1 MDDEVLKTAKSPTFA
16 VLVDIGN
23 MPDNIMC
30 SGAQY
35 VIVIHDNIETMA
47 ISKPDSNFG
56 YISCRY
62 DSRPLQVQSRQ
73 SR

>member
-1 MDDEVLKTAKSPTFA
+1 MDDEVLKTAKSPRFA

-30 SGAQY
+30 SGAQC

-47 ISKPDSNFG
+47 ISTDSNFG

-62 DSRPLQVQSRQ
+62 DSRPLPVQSRLGV
-73 SR
+73 